1 MFRITRPRLGF
12 AFWGFFILAAAF
24 LIAGLITGRIVIDM
38 LLAFIVIAIGFHGVL
53 EEFDHRQSMRALRK
67 VDESL
72 RQLGEWIE
80 KANLFM
86 RSISERHELRIYNL
100 DTKRSLAERKFE
112 RRTSELSK
120 RIIETEN
127 KLNSVKKT
135 VDRTGKLSKRIISL
149 ENRFNSVKKTLAG
162 EKYKPLTSFEKRAA
176 KAITSLRKD
185 GLITTA
191 VYSRKLRVS
200 RSVAR
205 NDLKKMTSMKI
216 TRKRGKGRNIY
227 YTLRF

>member
-1 MFRITRPRLGF
+1 MFRITRARLGF
-12 AFWGFFILAAAF
+12 AFWGFFILASAV
-24 LIAGLITGRIVIDM
+24 LISGLITSTIIIDLLLVLIV
-38 LLAFIVIAIGFHGVL
+38 LALGFHGVL
-53 EEFDHRQSMRALRK
+53 EEFDHKQSMRALRK

-86 RSISERHELRIYNL
+86 RYMSEKHELRIHSL

-112 RRTSELSK
+112 KKAKDLSK
-120 RIIETEN
+120 RIIELEN

-135 VDRTGKLSKRIISL
+135 IAS
-149 ENRFNSVKKTLAG
+149 
-162 EKYKPLTSFEKRAA
+162 EKYKPLTSFEKRVAR
-176 KAITSLRKD
+176 AITSLRKE

-200 RSVAR
+200 RAVAR
-205 NDLKKMTSMKI
+205 NDLKKMTGMKI
-216 TRKRGKGRNIY
+216 IRKRGRGRNAY
-227 YTLRF
+227 YVLAV